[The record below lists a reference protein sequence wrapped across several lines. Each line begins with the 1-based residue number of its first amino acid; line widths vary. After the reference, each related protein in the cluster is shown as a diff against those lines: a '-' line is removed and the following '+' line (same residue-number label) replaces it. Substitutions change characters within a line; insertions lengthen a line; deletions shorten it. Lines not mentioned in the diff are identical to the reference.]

1 MWAGLTQITLVAA
14 VLIAATALLLV
25 AKRRALRRR
34 TVASGPTW
42 GCGFTAV
49 NTRMQYTGE
58 SFVEGLESI
67 VHPFTEEVVEGKAV
81 DKQEIFPSAHDFD
94 IRRKDR
100 VARLFSAWWV
110 ESLRLPNARVMR
122 LRTGKINHYI
132 LFALLFIVL
141 VFLCSILN
149 LL

>member
-1 MWAGLTQITLVAA
+1 MCI
-14 VLIAATALLLV
+14 
-25 AKRRALRRR
+25 RDR
-34 TVASGPTW
+34 
-42 GCGFTAV
+42 
-49 NTRMQYTGE
+49 
-58 SFVEGLESI
+58 ESI

-110 ESLRLPNARVMR
+110 ESLRLLNARVMR

-141 VFLCSILN
+141 IFLCSILN